1 MAQPAVQGDMVQGAP
16 PQGGCLPGTHQMIGP
31 LGNPIPNPAP
41 LPFVGML
48 NQGFVSTVTIGGK
61 PVAVVGS
68 KGDATVPHPGL
79 HASDPAQINPKLQ
92 VGEVMTGSL
101 TVTFGGKAAATSDST
116 VKTCGG
122 TAKIQCLTTNV
133 TIA

>member
-1 MAQPAVQGDMVQGAP
+1 
-16 PQGGCLPGTHQMIGP
+16 
-31 LGNPIPNPAP
+31 
-41 LPFVGML
+41 ML
-48 NQGFVSTVTIGGK
+48 NAGFVKTVTIGGK

-92 VGEVMTGSL
+92 VGEVMTGSP
-101 TVTFGGKAAATSDST
+101 TVTFGGEAAATSDST

-122 TAKIQCLTTNV
+122 TAKIQCLTVGV
-133 TIA
+133 TVG